1 MSIRFAGQEGGA
13 EIREA
18 LSLAFAG
25 ERFPHAVLLEGGP
38 GSGTDRLA
46 ANLARAAV
54 CLSPGEKPCGV
65 CPGCVKAAAGSH
77 PDILTIDGDAD
88 ARAFPVDTVR
98 QIRSD
103 AYVRPNEAP
112 RRVFV
117 LLGVQNMSEISQN
130 ALLKILEE
138 PPQNVFFIL
147 TAASA
152 TALLPTVRSRVQV
165 FSAAGGGDLPG
176 DWETAERLARA
187 VLAPAEAELV
197 FAAAGFAGNRETFRG
212 VLRQLSALFRDAL
225 AGRSGG
231 TAMVSGREETAA
243 FLSGGLTRRSL
254 MQMLEETETARAALE
269 QNANTALLAADYCAR
284 LSTAAGR

>member
-1 MSIRFAGQEGGA
+1 MSIRFSGPEGGA
-13 EIREA
+13 EIQKN

-25 ERFPHAVLLEGGP
+25 ERFPHAVLLEGEP

-46 ANLARAAV
+46 ADLARAAV
-54 CLSPGEKPCGV
+54 CLSTGDKPCGV
-65 CPGCVKAAAGSH
+65 CAGCVKAAAGSH
-77 PDILTIDGDAD
+77 PDIFTVDGDANP
-88 ARAFPVDTVR
+88 RAFPVDTIR
-98 QIRSD
+98 QIRAD

-138 PPQNVFFIL
+138 PPRSVIFIL
-147 TAASA
+147 TAVSA
-152 TALLPTVRSRVQV
+152 AALLPTVRSRVQI
-165 FSAAGGGDLPG
+165 FSAAGGSMPEN
-176 DWETAERLARA
+176 WETAERIARA

-197 FAAAGFAGNRETFRG
+197 FAAAGLAGNRELFRG
-212 VLRQLSALFRDAL
+212 VLRQLSMLFRDAL

-231 TAMVSGREETAA
+231 TTVLSGREETAA

-254 MQMLEETETARAALE
+254 MRMMEETEKARAALE
-269 QNANTALLAADYCAR
+269 LNANTALLAADYCAR

>member
-1 MSIRFAGQEGGA
+1 MSIRFAGPEGGA
-13 EIREA
+13 EIQEA
-18 LSLAFAG
+18 LSLAFEG

-46 ANLARAAV
+46 ADLARAAV

-65 CPGCVKAAAGSH
+65 CSGCVKAAAGSH
-77 PDILTIDGDAD
+77 PDIFTVDGDAD
-88 ARAFPVDTVR
+88 TRAFPVDTIR

-130 ALLKILEE
+130 ALLKVLEE
-138 PPQNVFFIL
+138 PPRNVFFVL
-147 TAASA
+147 TAVSA
-152 TALLPTVRSRVQV
+152 AALLPTVRSRVQV
-165 FSAAGGGDLPG
+165 FSAAGGGLPG

-231 TAMVSGREETAA
+231 TAMISGREETAA

-254 MQMLEETETARAALE
+254 MRMLEETETARAALE

>member
-1 MSIRFAGQEGGA
+1 MSIRFAGPEGGA
-13 EIREA
+13 EIQKA

-46 ANLARAAV
+46 ADLAHAAV

-77 PDILTIDGDAD
+77 PDIFTVDGDAD
-88 ARAFPVDTVR
+88 TRAFPVDTIR

-138 PPQNVFFIL
+138 PPRNVFFVL
-147 TAASA
+147 TAVSA
-152 TALLPTVRSRVQV
+152 AALLPTVRSRVQV
-165 FSAAGGGDLPG
+165 FSAAGGGLPG

-231 TAMVSGREETAA
+231 TAMISGREETAA

-254 MQMLEETETARAALE
+254 MRMLEETETARAALE